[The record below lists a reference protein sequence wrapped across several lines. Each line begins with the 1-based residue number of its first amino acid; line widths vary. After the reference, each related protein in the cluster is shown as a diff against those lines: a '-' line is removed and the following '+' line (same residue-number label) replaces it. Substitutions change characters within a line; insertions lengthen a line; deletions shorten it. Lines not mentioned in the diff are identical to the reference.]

1 MKEGASIILH
11 LDCLSAVDCL
21 TDEQAGILLK
31 GLLRYANTGEPLN
44 STDSALQAV
53 FALFSAQI
61 DRDTKKYEEKCR
73 KNRENACKRYSNIR
87 DGKQNKATACDGMPT
102 QADASLSKSNIKN
115 KNNSNNNDDKA
126 EAIIINGEFGISFD
140 TIWELYEKPIG
151 KKEFIEP
158 LWNALSNNEKEV
170 ILNYIPLYVKSTP
183 DTKYRKN
190 LDNFLSER
198 YWENHPLI
206 QNNNERNGNNK
217 ICGKEKN
224 RRNEVCSAAI
234 EAINSLDSA
243 AAIPGLSIEHVPNVR
258 EIPNM
263 G

>member
-1 MKEGASIILH
+1 
-11 LDCLSAVDCL
+11 L

-31 GLLRYANTGEPLN
+31 GLLRYASTGEPLN

-73 KNRENACKRYSNIR
+73 KNRENACKRYSNIH
-87 DGKQNKATACDGMPT
+87 DGKQNNVTACDGMPT
-102 QADASLSKSNIKN
+102 QANASISKSNITN

-158 LWNALSNNEKEV
+158 LWNALSNDDKEV

-198 YWENHPLI
+198 YWEDHPLI
-206 QNNNERNGNNK
+206 QNNNERNRNSK
-217 ICGKEKN
+217 ISGKEN
-224 RRNEVCSAAI
+224 SRRNEVCSAAI
-234 EAINSLDSA
+234 EAINNLGSA
-243 AAIPGLSIEHVPNVR
+243 TAIPSLSIKHRPNVTK
-258 EIPNM
+258 IPNM